1 MCLSFLAFS
10 KIVKMTSIQYSGG
23 VILKKA
29 KKLILIFLII
39 IFISCIFALYLHI
52 KLSNIVIDISDNAVK
67 SRCAILI
74 SRAIYNEIDNSG
86 VDYDSLISLEKDGEG
101 NITALTT
108 KIVPVNKL
116 KSNLSLNILDNLA
129 QIKTLDI
136 TVPIGNIIGVEV
148 FSGFGP
154 EVKVKIIPSGN
165 VLIDFENKFESS
177 GINQTRHQII
187 MKINA
192 NVLVLSST
200 KRKNVSLETSV
211 CIAETV
217 IVGKVP
223 ESFTNIDAHTTAG
236 DNSKPIIDK
245 EDLFNFVY

>member
-1 MCLSFLAFS
+1 M
-10 KIVKMTSIQYSGG
+10 
-23 VILKKA
+23 KKA
-29 KKLILIFLII
+29 KKLYMIFLVLIFL
-39 IFISCIFALYLHI
+39 SCVFALYLHI
-52 KLSNIVIDISDNAVK
+52 KLSNTVIDISDNAVK

-74 SRAIYNEIDNSG
+74 SRAIYDEIDNSG
-86 VDYDSLISLEKDGEG
+86 VDYDSLISLQKDGEG

-108 KIVPVNKL
+108 KIAPVNKL
-116 KSNLSLNILDNLA
+116 KSNLSLNILENLSE
-129 QIKTLDI
+129 IKTLEI
-136 TVPIGNIIGVEV
+136 AVPIGNILGVDV
-148 FSGFGP
+148 LSGFGP
-154 EVKVKIIPSGN
+154 DVKVKLIPSGN
-165 VLIDFENKFESS
+165 VLVDFENKFDSS

-187 MKINA
+187 MKIKA

-200 KRKNVSLETSV
+200 KRKSVNLETSV

>member
-1 MCLSFLAFS
+1 M
-10 KIVKMTSIQYSGG
+10 
-23 VILKKA
+23 KKA
-29 KKLILIFLII
+29 KKLYMIFLVLIFL
-39 IFISCIFALYLHI
+39 SCVFALYLHI
-52 KLSNIVIDISDNAVK
+52 KLSNTVIDISDNAVK

-74 SRAIYNEIDNSG
+74 SRAIYDEIDKSG
-86 VDYDSLISLEKDGEG
+86 VDYDSLISLQKDGEG

-108 KIVPVNKL
+108 KIAPVNKL
-116 KSNLSLNILDNLA
+116 KSNLSLNILENLSE
-129 QIKTLDI
+129 IKTLEI
-136 TVPIGNIIGVEV
+136 AVPVGNIIGVDV

-154 EVKVKIIPSGN
+154 DVKVKLIPSGN
-165 VLIDFENKFESS
+165 VLVDFENKFETS

-187 MKINA
+187 MKIKA

-200 KRKNVSLETSV
+200 KRKSVNLETSV

>member
-1 MCLSFLAFS
+1 M
-10 KIVKMTSIQYSGG
+10 
-23 VILKKA
+23 KKA
-29 KKLILIFLII
+29 KKLYMIFLVLIFL
-39 IFISCIFALYLHI
+39 SCVFALYLHI
-52 KLSNIVIDISDNAVK
+52 KLSNTVIDISDNAVK

-74 SRAIYNEIDNSG
+74 SRAIYDEIDKSG
-86 VDYDSLISLEKDGEG
+86 VEYDSLISLQKDGEG

-108 KIVPVNKL
+108 KIAPVNKL
-116 KSNLSLNILDNLA
+116 KSNLSLNILENLSE
-129 QIKTLDI
+129 IKTLEI
-136 TVPIGNIIGVEV
+136 AVPVGNIIGVDV

-154 EVKVKIIPSGN
+154 DVKVKIIPSGN
-165 VLIDFENKFESS
+165 VFVDFENKFESS

-187 MKINA
+187 MKIKA

-245 EDLFNFVY
+245 EDLFNFV